1 MSLVL
6 TFPGRRL
13 VLAMGDRHGAY
24 QNERS
29 SFVFSVT
36 ANNFGH
42 RCSCSSNHSTFRAT
56 TSSVNTLNPVNLA
69 WAKRRGYRNVSR
81 VPPSRDQAPITPRP
95 IALTPAWQMERSVRI
110 RRFSRVGRFTQSGR
124 GVGCRMKRRLCRQ
137 IRSRMPRKTD
147 HRKEGRTCIG
157 IELGSFWIKRPKG
170 EEQPHDDFLI
180 QRAAGGSFSSVR
192 MLISRQIEAFHYQP

>member
-1 MSLVL
+1 M
-6 TFPGRRL
+6 
-13 VLAMGDRHGAY
+13 
-24 QNERS
+24 
-29 SFVFSVT
+29 
-36 ANNFGH
+36 
-42 RCSCSSNHSTFRAT
+42 
-56 TSSVNTLNPVNLA
+56 NTLNPVNLA

-110 RRFSRVGRFTQSGR
+110 RRFSRVGRFTQRGR
-124 GVGCRMKRRLCRQ
+124 GVGCRTKRRLCRQ
-137 IRSRMPRKTD
+137 IRSRMPSERSAFGRELISCGRKTD

-180 QRAAGGSFSSVR
+180 QRAAGRSFSSVR

>member
-95 IALTPAWQMERSVRI
+95 IALTPARQMERSVRI
-110 RRFSRVGRFTQSGR
+110 RRFSRVGRFTQR
-124 GVGCRMKRRLCRQ
+124 GERCWMSNEEEIVPPNSLADAERGERIRQ
-137 IRSRMPRKTD
+137 RAYQLWEEDGSP
-147 HRKEGRTCIG
+147 EGRADVYWHRAR
-157 IELGSFWIKRPKG
+157 ELLDQ
-170 EEQPHDDFLI
+170 EAQ
-180 QRAAGGSFSSVR
+180 GGGTTS
-192 MLISRQIEAFHYQP
+192 